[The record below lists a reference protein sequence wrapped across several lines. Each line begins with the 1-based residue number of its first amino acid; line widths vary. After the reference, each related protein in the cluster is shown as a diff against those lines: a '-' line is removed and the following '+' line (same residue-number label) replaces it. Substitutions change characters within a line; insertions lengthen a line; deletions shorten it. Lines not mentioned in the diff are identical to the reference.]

1 MKCEMC
7 NENMNYNK
15 EGSVQGF
22 RCPVCGNWGVITTF
36 IDEICMDEIIYSL
49 YIKKTISTDVEKIR
63 CIAKTANVNFIMAKQ
78 ILEAEKTFIL
88 KAKAPVIK
96 DSIMKLKISDIVYE
110 IFPSKLIIF
119 PIYTIKSFQNC
130 FCVAM
135 FRCCS
140 GLYKKFCSKA

>member
-36 IDEICMDEIIYSL
+36 ID
-49 YIKKTISTDVEKIR
+49 
-63 CIAKTANVNFIMAKQ
+63 
-78 ILEAEKTFIL
+78 
-88 KAKAPVIK
+88 
-96 DSIMKLKISDIVYE
+96 E